1 MNYNFYQSPWQPL
14 SAPCHVTASV
24 ISCGNTL
31 ALRHTTRRLLS
42 LYVPSDN
49 ASAAPFVSLRPQ
61 HVRYR
66 QTRLAYRFIQFLLF
80 TSRVGFVVRVKAARF
95 LSNGDSCDF
104 CPRRWRPE
112 PRIRCRACPRS
123 AFRCRPA
130 LQQPVVH
137 RRGRVR
143 HGLVS
148 CMLHLIS
155 VELFLRVL
163 QCYTVFIFTLGFVH
177 STGSYVAFSSKW
189 IRELFTHFLEHF
201 SQVDSLLFG
210 RYSRL
215 PSTGHRRCVI

>member
-1 MNYNFYQSPWQPL
+1 M
-14 SAPCHVTASV
+14 AT
-24 ISCGNTL
+24 
-31 ALRHTTRRLLS
+31 ALRALSRDCLRYFLRQHSRSPPHHAQITITICAKRQRFRRSFRFAPTATRPL
-42 LYVPSDN
+42 PSN
-49 ASAAPFVSLRPQ
+49 ASRIPFYSTQNP
-61 HVRYR
+61 
-66 QTRLAYRFIQFLLF
+66 FLLF

-95 LSNGDSCDF
+95 LSNGDSCGF

-189 IRELFTHFLEHF
+189 MRELFTHFLEHF